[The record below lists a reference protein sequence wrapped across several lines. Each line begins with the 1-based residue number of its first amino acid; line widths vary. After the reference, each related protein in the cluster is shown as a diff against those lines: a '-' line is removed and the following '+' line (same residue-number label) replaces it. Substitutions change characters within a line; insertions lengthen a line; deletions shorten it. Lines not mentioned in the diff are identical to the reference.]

1 MKEHSCF
8 WSCFSV
14 CFYKFGSLL
23 LQMCILSYRVKSDL
37 TVNDPSCQG
46 TLARLID
53 TFSYQDWT
61 RVLDPL
67 LTWLTVLR
75 YSKGARLLRFKNH
88 LQPGSVM
95 TLIWLLCSVLLGEHS
110 CSLASAARRWWWD
123 QGEGKN
129 SKSPSSCTIGSFFF
143 FQIYI
148 NLFHARSQKSQ
159 TGIHS
164 QLRMCLGSL

>member
-1 MKEHSCF
+1 MWLAADSFKGLSKEQISSERTQLF

-23 LQMCILSYRVKSDL
+23 LHMCISSYRAKSDL

-46 TLARLID
+46 ALAHLID

-67 LTWLTVLR
+67 WR
-75 YSKGARLLRFKNH
+75 GWRCCGISQGARLRRFKNH

-95 TLIWLLCSVLLGEHS
+95 TLIWLLCSLKSSLLLGEYGRS
-110 CSLASAARRWWWD
+110 SASAARRWCWD

-129 SKSPSSCTIGSFFF
+129 SKSPSSCTIGFFF
-143 FQIYI
+143 FFSNIY
-148 NLFHARSQKSQ
+148 
-159 TGIHS
+159 
-164 QLRMCLGSL
+164 